1 MDRRDGIG
9 RGARRPSRVADAPSK
24 TRTEPAL
31 AGSVNRAIED
41 VRYIRDI
48 IDASQVFF
56 VSGWSG
62 VIAGVVTMAGAIITA
77 WVLARPGPWDVSST
91 LWGLWILVGVV
102 QLSSDLFFFVRRSR
116 EYGRPAFSA
125 LMGKVVLAQ
134 AIMTAEGLILTIV
147 FIQIGLPQYIPGVWL
162 LAFGT
167 TVAALGFFIPGG
179 VWVLG
184 LTSFFAAVAAFVVP
198 SGGLWCIGFGGAAM
212 CLWGAAYLIVRG
224 K

>member
-1 MDRRDGIG
+1 MDKRDVIG
-9 RGARRPSRVADAPSK
+9 RGARRPSRGADGLPES
-24 TRTEPAL
+24 RGEPAL
-31 AGSVNRAIED
+31 TGSVNRAIED

-62 VIAGVVTMAGAIITA
+62 VIAGIVTMAGASISAWII
-77 WVLARPGPWDVSST
+77 ARPGRWDVSST
-91 LWGLWILVGVV
+91 LWALWILIGAI
-102 QLSSDLFFFVRRSR
+102 QISSDLFFFVRRSR
-116 EYGRPAFSA
+116 EYGRPVFSA
-125 LMGKVVLAQ
+125 LMGKVVLTQ

-147 FIQIGLPQYIPGVWL
+147 FIQIGLPQYIPGIWL

-184 LTSFFAAVAAFVVP
+184 LNSFLAAIAAFIVP

-212 CLWGAAYLIVRG
+212 SLWGAAYLIIRG